1 MGTVVVAVDG
11 LAQAVHD
18 LVAQNIEENEA
29 VMREDVKRAGDAAV
43 KYLRNNAPYDPK
55 ALVKRG
61 KNKGKKKKR
70 LKHYRSGWTSYFS
83 NRLLFT
89 HMVTATVATKVEPSL
104 THLLEFGH
112 AMFVHGHDT
121 GRRVPAYPHIR
132 IAYDIGKKVLEA
144 AKVDN

>member
-1 MGTVVVAVDG
+1 MDTVVAVDG

-18 LVAQNIEENEA
+18 LVAKNIEENEA
-29 VMREDVKRAGDAAV
+29 VMIDDVRRAGDAAV
-43 KYLRNNAPYDPK
+43 EYLRSNAPYDAMGVIK
-55 ALVKRG
+55 MG
-61 KNKGKKKKR
+61 SEKGTAKIV
-70 LKHYRSGWTSYFS
+70 HYRDGWTSYFS
-83 NRLLFT
+83 NLLPFA
-89 HMVTATVATKVEPSL
+89 HMVTATVATKIEPSL